1 MKRFDK
7 EGNVLKISRRCVAPK
22 YLTVGERRKVLEYL
36 KRLKGFEARRDRMI
50 FQLGMLAGLRVE
62 EMRHTDVGDFYPMP
76 QDGPRRISNFI
87 PVVGKGNVYR
97 EIPLRLSSDLYKE
110 VEAYLK
116 AKKAAGESFDPL
128 APFFCAP
135 GGARLS
141 YRSLQDIVTRACVKA
156 GLVMVD
162 PQTHRVKAR
171 YSIHS
176 LRHTFAVAWLG
187 AHRNLSAGEAYK
199 KLSLLMGHGDI
210 RTTQKYTLL
219 DIHEADD
226 EI

>member
-7 EGNVLKISRRCVAPK
+7 EGNALVISRRCVAPK

-76 QDGPRRISNFI
+76 QEGPRRISNFI

-110 VEAYLK
+110 FEAYLK
-116 AKKAAGESFDPL
+116 AKKAAGESLDPL
-128 APFFCAP
+128 APFFCVP

-162 PQTHRVKAR
+162 PQTRRVKAR

-176 LRHTFAVAWLG
+176 LRHTFAVTWLG
-187 AHRNLSAGEAYK
+187 AYRNLSAGEAYK

-219 DIHEADD
+219 DINEVDD